1 LRLAVAEVLV
11 AGQAIYPRGLRPDIE
26 IAQDPAER
34 ESILAAALTKGAAGF
49 VFEQERAQFDEAA
62 LVAGTNPELDRVATD
77 PGLIDR
83 PLQRAVD
90 LVTALRVFR
99 PAD

>member
-1 LRLAVAEVLV
+1 M
-11 AGQAIYPRGLRPDIE
+11 
-26 IAQDPAER
+26 
-34 ESILAAALTKGAAGF
+34 
-49 VFEQERAQFDEAA
+49 VFEQERPQFDEAA
-62 LVAGTNPELDRVATD
+62 LVAGTNPEIDRITTE

-99 PAD
+99 PAE